1 MREAFGLG
9 LRKEGRGTSRM
20 RHLLSLLLL
29 ASLLTGC
36 NAAGTKSNSLP
47 IDAAP
52 PRANANAPRAG
63 AVPTYG
69 YEVVNTFPHD
79 AGAFTQGLIF
89 HDGALIES
97 TGLERRSTLRRV
109 ELQTGK
115 VVQKIDV
122 PPYFFAEGMT
132 LFGGKIY
139 QLTWKGEKGFVY
151 DPQTFQKTGEFTYT
165 GEGWGLTSDADSLI
179 ISDGSSQV
187 RFIDPVTYKVRRT
200 VNVTDGGRP
209 VLELN
214 ELEYV
219 KGEIYAN
226 VWHQNRVAR
235 IDPQTGNVKGWIDFA
250 GLLKPGDVTDEE
262 AVLNGIAYDEAGDR
276 LFVTGKLWPK
286 LFEVRLRQK

>member
-1 MREAFGLG
+1 MRY
-9 LRKEGRGTSRM
+9 
-20 RHLLSLLLL
+20 LLSLILLTSLL
-29 ASLLTGC
+29 AGC
-36 NAAGTKSNSLP
+36 NAVGTKSNSLP

-52 PRANANAPRAG
+52 PHANANAAHAG
-63 AVPTYG
+63 AVPVYG

-79 AGAFTQGLIF
+79 PNAFTQGLIF
-89 HDGALIES
+89 HGGALIES
-97 TGLERRSTLRRV
+97 TGLERHSTLRRV

-115 VVQKIDV
+115 VVQTIDV

-139 QLTWKGEKGFVY
+139 QLTWKGEKGFIY
-151 DPQTFQKTGEFTYT
+151 DQHTFQKTGEFTYT
-165 GEGWGLTSDADSLI
+165 GEGWGLTNDADSLI
-179 ISDGSSQV
+179 LSDGSSQI
-187 RFIDPVTYKVRRT
+187 RFIDPATYKVKRAI
-200 VNVTDGGRP
+200 NVTDGGHP
-209 VLELN
+209 VVELN

-235 IDPQTGNVKGWIDFA
+235 IDPQTGNVKGWIDFT
-250 GLLKPGDVTDEE
+250 GLLKPGEVTDEE
-262 AVLNGIAYDEAGDR
+262 AVLNGIAYEEAGDR